1 MKTSANDLNAWLSA
15 NHQHA
20 INSLSE
26 QGLTLRFVDGPAN
39 YHQEHAS
46 LAVGAEGVGFTFQM
60 NHNQCSDPKWLVEQ
74 AVDRAPAF
82 QAAFAAARQQYGA
95 DPLPLAPGLAWRSLL
110 ERGEGWDVCNDQPT
124 TTAKQGEAQR
134 LHWLRHGVH
143 DDRQDVAHLVSK
155 LCQRQVGHVLVSK
168 LCQRQAL
175 YDQLRTPEGLLALVR
190 EPGSMVY
197 NEDEDAYALGAD
209 RDCLLMLGYDDSESG
224 RVVSTQALCW
234 DAKNTHFFP
243 LFEKTQAQL
252 SSEGVQYS
260 TDGFAP
266 LTTSIDA
273 KDLGMEPS
281 VMEAAEAMGMT
292 PLGMLQFDAARA
304 QAEAGTYYLAD
315 LDGEAFLASDEP
327 SLSVMR

>member
-1 MKTSANDLNAWLSA
+1 MKTSAHDLNVWLSA
-15 NHQHA
+15 NAQHA
-20 INSLSE
+20 INDLSR

-39 YHQEHAS
+39 YHQDHAS
-46 LAVGAEGVGFTFQM
+46 LAVGTEGVGFTFQM

-82 QAAFAAARQQYGA
+82 QAAFAAARQQYGPE
-95 DPLPLAPGLAWRSLL
+95 PLPLAPGLAWRSLL
-110 ERGEGWDVCNDQPT
+110 VRGEGWDVCNDQPT
-124 TTAKQGEAQR
+124 TTAKQGQAQR
-134 LHWLRHGVH
+134 LHWLRHGAH
-143 DDRQDVAHLVSK
+143 DDRQDVADLV
-155 LCQRQVGHVLVSK
+155 GK

-234 DAKNTHFFP
+234 DAKNAGFFP
-243 LFEKTQAQL
+243 LFEKTQALL
-252 SSEGVQYS
+252 SPEGVQYS

-273 KDLGMEPS
+273 KDLGLEPS
-281 VMEAAEAMGMT
+281 VMEAAAAMGMT

-304 QAEAGTYYLAD
+304 QAEAGTDYLAD
-315 LDGEAFLASDEP
+315 LDGEAFLANDEP
-327 SLSVMR
+327 RLSVMR